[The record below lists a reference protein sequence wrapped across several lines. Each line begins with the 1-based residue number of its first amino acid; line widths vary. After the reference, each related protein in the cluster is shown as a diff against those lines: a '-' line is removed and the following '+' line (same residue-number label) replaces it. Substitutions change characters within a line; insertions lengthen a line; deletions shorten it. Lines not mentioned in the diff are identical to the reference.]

1 MRTLL
6 AVLLGMSAAAVLP
19 AQEVGKGLVIVL
31 IGPPGSGKTTQ
42 AEFLKKKYSIPV
54 ITADRTTT
62 DATLLRDI
70 QKAGTAKGF
79 VLDGYPATREQA
91 DHLGKIVKQLNLP
104 SPVVVSLE
112 VPDAVVRERLKGKE
126 KPEVLDQRLS
136 SYHQEMDLIRQYYPQ
151 ADIWTVIGTR
161 PVKEVSET
169 IEMLISDRK

>member
-6 AVLLGMSAAAVLP
+6 AVLLGLSAASVMP

-42 AEFLKKKYSIPV
+42 AEFLQKKYGIPV
-54 ITADRTTT
+54 IAADRTTT
-62 DATLLRDI
+62 DAALLRDI

-79 VLDGYPATREQA
+79 VLDGYPATRAQA
-91 DHLGKIVKQLNLP
+91 NYLDKVVKQLKLP
-104 SPVVVSLE
+104 SPVVLSLE
-112 VPDAVVRERLKGKE
+112 VPDAVVRERMKGKE

-136 SYHQEMDLIRQYYPQ
+136 NYHKEMDLIREYYPQ

-161 PVKEVSET
+161 PVKEVSDT
-169 IEMLISDRK
+169 IEMLIADRK